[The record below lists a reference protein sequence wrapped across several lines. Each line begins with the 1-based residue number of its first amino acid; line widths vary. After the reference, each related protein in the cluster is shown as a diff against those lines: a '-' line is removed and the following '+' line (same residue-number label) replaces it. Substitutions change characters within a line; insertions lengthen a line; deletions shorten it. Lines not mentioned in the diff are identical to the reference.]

1 MESAAGVEEGGR
13 TGLTAISTEICFTFT
28 IFLTP
33 IVYIIPS
40 AATAPAL
47 IFIGI
52 LMMTNMKFIDMDD
65 MTEFV
70 PAVITIMFTVF
81 TDNMASGMS
90 MRIISYVIIKI
101 LTRRYKELNL
111 PVLILALPLLGY
123 FIFL

>member
-1 MESAAGVEEGGR
+1 
-13 TGLTAISTEICFTFT
+13 
-28 IFLTP
+28 
-33 IVYIIPS
+33 
-40 AATAPAL
+40 
-47 IFIGI
+47 
-52 LMMTNMKFIDMDD
+52 MMTSMKFIDMDD

-90 MRIISYVIIKI
+90 MGIISYVIIKI